1 MCQASHDTVESF
13 LALEVYRE
21 FATEQRRKR
30 RIRAKVVG
38 SLTTSAAQEGST
50 SGRCMLPPSS
60 MAVLTFNVAQ
70 GMLVAFHTVLLMVAN
85 YMNR

>member
-1 MCQASHDTVESF
+1 M
-13 LALEVYRE
+13 
-21 FATEQRRKR
+21 
-30 RIRAKVVG
+30 G
-38 SLTTSAAQEGST
+38 SLTTSAAEEGS
-50 SGRCMLPPSS
+50 SSDRFMLHPSS